1 MLLKGASVIVCSFK
15 KDGSFHRLWENTIV
29 VEQTENHII
38 VGNSKAMV
46 TESDGRYW
54 EAREPAITIFFKDAW
69 FNIIAMLRPTGVHYY
84 VNIASPFVLQQENI
98 TYIDFDLDVAMNPSN
113 IIKIL
118 DEGEYLRHQES
129 MNYSKDLDLQIK
141 KSLNEVL
148 EMCRARVYPFNDEV
162 IIKLYDQYLSL
173 SKTI

>member
-1 MLLKGASVIVCSFK
+1 MLQKGASVIVCSFK

-29 VEQTENHII
+29 VEQTENYII

-54 EAREPAITIFFKDAW
+54 EAREPAITIFFNHAW
-69 FNIIAMLRPTGVHYY
+69 YNVIAMIRPTGVHYY
-84 VNIASPFVLQQENI
+84 INIASPYLIQGDNI
-98 TYIDFDLDVAMNPSN
+98 TYIDFDLDVAMNPTN
-113 IIKIL
+113 QIKIL

-141 KSLNEVL
+141 RSLNDVL
-148 EMCRARVYPFNDEV
+148 EKCRNRLPPFDDAN
-162 IIKLYDQYLSL
+162 IIRLYDEYINI
-173 SKTI
+173 SKGK

>member
-1 MLLKGASVIVCSFK
+1 
-15 KDGSFHRLWENTIV
+15 
-29 VEQTENHII
+29 
-38 VGNSKAMV
+38 
-46 TESDGRYW
+46 
-54 EAREPAITIFFKDAW
+54 
-69 FNIIAMLRPTGVHYY
+69 
-84 VNIASPFVLQQENI
+84 
-98 TYIDFDLDVAMNPSN
+98 MNPSN

-173 SKTI
+173 SKTV